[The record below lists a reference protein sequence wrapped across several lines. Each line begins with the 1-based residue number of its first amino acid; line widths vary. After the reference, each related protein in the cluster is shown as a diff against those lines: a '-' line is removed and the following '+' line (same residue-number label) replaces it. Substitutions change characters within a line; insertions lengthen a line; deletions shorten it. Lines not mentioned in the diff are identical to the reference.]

1 MAVGKL
7 EKKDISH
14 RCAVWSEPS
23 VVEAAAYEFAQ
34 TEDFLKIAEEI
45 SGKKYVW
52 GRYDLLCLPGSF
64 PFGGKPNDDDG
75 VDSCKSAKDCK
86 GVLNLTSLFLCLC
99 RHGKSMLDFCHPH
112 SFGRRPIPGGCCR
125 ARDWYEAIVI
135 ERAYSWRQ

>member
-7 EKKDISH
+7 VRKDISH

-23 VVEAAAYEFAQ
+23 VVEQAAYEFAQ

-64 PFGGKPNDDDG
+64 PFGGKN
-75 VDSCKSAKDCK
+75 
-86 GVLNLTSLFLCLC
+86 
-99 RHGKSMLDFCHPH
+99 
-112 SFGRRPIPGGCCR
+112 
-125 ARDWYEAIVI
+125 
-135 ERAYSWRQ
+135 